1 MGEPIKLMILEKTI
15 DVVSEQGLVQQA
27 AVTGKYLTDGLKKL
41 EGLYPGTLNSVRGRG
56 TFCAV
61 DGKDTAFRDKLV
73 SSMLNKG
80 TCMSSCQAHLCF
92 VFLLFKSHYFQ
103 TN

>member
-15 DVVSEQGLVQQA
+15 GVIAEQGLVEQA

-41 EGLYPGTLNSVRGRG
+41 EGLHPGTLNSTRGRG

-61 DGKDTAFRDKLV
+61 NGRDTAFRDKLV
-73 SSMLNKG
+73 SGMLNKG
-80 TCMSSCQAHLCF
+80 RNVSKYLTPQ
-92 VFLLFKSHYFQ
+92 FLKFTQY
-103 TN
+103 